1 VSTGLIVGID
11 VGGTKTHLRAERA
24 SGEPVIDRVV
34 PTSGW
39 ETTPDTKAGK
49 LVALIREN
57 VPGRVDSLA
66 VGAHGSDTDEDCA
79 ELAARIK
86 GQLQSPTMVVNDSL
100 LLGPAAGY
108 ERCISLVAG
117 TGSIALG
124 RDAGGATLYT
134 GGWGWLVGDEGS
146 AWGIVREAIRLL
158 TRACDRGATDQI
170 LLAELLDESAC
181 ESLRDLVATTER
193 RPAAEWA
200 RWVPGVFRAASAGAP
215 LALEAVSHGAQALSG
230 LVATLVHRG
239 AVADAVVSAGG
250 VIINQPGFAKEVA
263 QFLAA
268 DNGLPLV
275 LYSGPPVKGAVKLA
289 RLQMGQAVTA

>member
-1 VSTGLIVGID
+1 VSTGLVVGID
-11 VGGTKTHLRAERA
+11 VGGTKTHLRVERV

-34 PTSGW
+34 PTTGW
-39 ETTPDTKAGK
+39 ETTPGAKAGK
-49 LVALIREN
+49 LVALIRQN
-57 VPGRVDSLA
+57 VPGAIGSLA

-86 GQLQSPTMVVNDSL
+86 VQLQSPTIVVNDSL

-108 ERCISLVAG
+108 GRCISLVAG

-158 TRACDRGATDQI
+158 TRASDRGATDQV
-170 LLAELLDESAC
+170 LLAQLLDESSC
-181 ESLRDLVATTER
+181 TTLRDLVATTER

-200 RWVPGVFRAASAGAP
+200 RWVPAVFRAASAGAP
-215 LALEAVSHGAQALSG
+215 LAVEAVTHGAQALSA
-230 LVATLVHRG
+230 LVTTLLRRG
-239 AVADAVVSAGG
+239 AIADAVVSAGG
-250 VIINQPGFAKEVA
+250 VIINQQGFAK
-263 QFLAA
+263 
-268 DNGLPLV
+268 
-275 LYSGPPVKGAVKLA
+275 
-289 RLQMGQAVTA
+289 

>member
-24 SGEPVIDRVV
+24 TGELVVDRVV

-39 ETTPDTKAGK
+39 ETTPEAKAGK
-49 LVALIREN
+49 LTALIGEN
-57 VPGRVDSLA
+57 IPGNVGSLA

-79 ELAARIK
+79 ELAARIEA
-86 GQLQSPTMVVNDSL
+86 QLHSPTVVVNDSL

-108 ERCISLVAG
+108 DRCISLVAG

-158 TRACDRGATDQI
+158 TRASDRGTTDQV
-170 LLAELLDESAC
+170 LLAELLDESTC
-181 ESLRDLVATTER
+181 ETLRDLVATAER

-200 RWVPGVFRAASAGAP
+200 RWVPAVFRAASAGAP
-215 LALEAVSHGAQALSG
+215 LALEAVFHGAQALS
-230 LVATLVHRG
+230 TLVTTLLKRG
-239 AVADAVVSAGG
+239 AMADAVVAAGG
-250 VIINQPGFAKEVA
+250 VIINQPGFAKKVE

-275 LYSGPPVKGAVKLA
+275 LYSGAPVKGAVKLA
-289 RLQMGQAVTA
+289 RLQMSRQLSR

>member
-11 VGGTKTHLRAERA
+11 VGGTKTHLRAEHA
-24 SGEPVIDRVV
+24 SGGLVVDRVV

-39 ETTPDTKAGK
+39 ETTPDAKARK
-49 LVALIREN
+49 LAALVREN
-57 VPGRVDSLA
+57 VTGSVGSLA

-79 ELAARIK
+79 ELAARVHA
-86 GQLQSPTMVVNDSL
+86 QLHSPTVVVNDSL

-108 ERCISLVAG
+108 DRCISLVAG

-124 RDAGGATLYT
+124 RDATGATLYT

-158 TRACDRGATDQI
+158 TKACDRGATDQV
-170 LLAELLDESAC
+170 LLAELLEASTCAT
-181 ESLRDLVATTER
+181 LRDLVATTER

-200 RWVPGVFRAASAGAP
+200 RWVPAVFRAASAGAP
-215 LALEAVSHGAQALSG
+215 LALEAVSHGAQALS
-230 LVATLVHRG
+230 TLVTTLVRRG

-250 VIINQPGFAKEVA
+250 VIINQPGFAKKVE

-268 DNGLPLV
+268 ESGLSLV
-275 LYSGPPVKGAVKLA
+275 LYSGPPVRGAVELA
-289 RLQMGQAVTA
+289 RLQMGPKVVS

>member
-1 VSTGLIVGID
+1 MSTGLIVGID
-11 VGGTKTHLRAERA
+11 VGGTKTHLRAE
-24 SGEPVIDRVV
+24 SGSGALVIDRVV

-39 ETTPDTKAGK
+39 ETTSAAKAGK

-57 VPGRVDSLA
+57 MTGSLDSLA

-86 GQLQSPTMVVNDSL
+86 DQLHAPTTVVNDSL

-108 ERCISLVAG
+108 DRCISLVAG

-124 RDAGGATLYT
+124 RDAGGSTLYT

-158 TRACDRGATDQI
+158 TSACDRGVTDDV
-170 LLAELLDESAC
+170 LLGELLDESAC
-181 ESLRDLVATTER
+181 ETLRDLVAATER

-200 RWVPGVFRAASAGAP
+200 RWVPAVFRAASAGAP
-215 LALEAVSHGAQALSG
+215 LALEAVSHGARALS
-230 LVATLVHRG
+230 TLVTTLLQRG

-250 VIINQPGFAKEVA
+250 VIVNQRGFAKEVEH
-263 QFLAA
+263 FLAA
-268 DNGLPLV
+268 DSGLPLV

-289 RLQMGQAVTA
+289 RLQLSQEVTG

>member
-24 SGEPVIDRVV
+24 TGEPVIDRVV

-39 ETTPDTKAGK
+39 ETTPETKAGK

-57 VPGRVDSLA
+57 VTGRVDSLA

-158 TRACDRGATDQI
+158 TRASDRGRTDEI

-181 ESLRDLVATTER
+181 ESLRDLVATAER

-215 LALEAVSHGAQALSG
+215 LAREAVSHGAQALSR
-230 LVATLVHRG
+230 LVATLLQRG

-250 VIINQPGFAKEVA
+250 VIINQPGFAEEVA
-263 QFLAA
+263 QYLAA

-275 LYSGPPVKGAVKLA
+275 LYSGPPVKGAVTLA
-289 RLQMGQAVTA
+289 RLQLGQAVTA